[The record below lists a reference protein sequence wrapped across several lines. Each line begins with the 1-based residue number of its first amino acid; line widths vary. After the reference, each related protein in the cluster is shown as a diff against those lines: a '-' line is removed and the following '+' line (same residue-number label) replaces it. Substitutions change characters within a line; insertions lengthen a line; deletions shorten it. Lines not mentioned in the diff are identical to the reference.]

1 MKCPSCGYQPLP
13 QRANFCRSCGV
24 NIKTFKPPQQEP
36 VNQNIV
42 ESEKIQATVNLT
54 TADAPSIKAVSN
66 TKKSIVI
73 PIIVGVLVLLLG
85 VGFWGYQQ
93 KITADQNAALAAKQ
107 IAEAK
112 DALEK
117 EQIRKKE
124 LDEMLQQQQ
133 AELAKQK
140 AEAARQ
146 QAARQLAEAEIAK
159 QKAEAERRERD
170 AALKAAMAADA
181 RAELERQR
189 LADQERTAALRL
201 KYLDGNWYSK
211 QWKYGYKLKDGVG
224 IATVTNSPNFQ
235 VGQKI
240 IQLTATSDT
249 TFTGQQ
255 LYTDGQPYK
264 INVTLQSDGRL
275 YFEGEKNIKWHM
287 EKVNKTSTK
296 VELFFAGDQVEVAIE
311 GQKFLDQVVSF
322 VGKLDLDSV
331 VLQGYSAPIQSE
343 PVSLDISRRRAIAA
357 KSYLVSKGLDAS
369 RIFVEAKGIQN
380 PIGDN
385 KTPAGRAQN
394 NRVNIEI
401 VGYKKE

>member
-1 MKCPSCGYQPLP
+1 MKCPSCGYNPLS

-24 NIKTFKPPQQEP
+24 NIKTFNPPQQEP
-36 VNQNIV
+36 ANQSMV
-42 ESEKIQATVNLT
+42 ESEKAQATANLT
-54 TADAPSIKAVSN
+54 IADASSIRAVPK
-66 TKKSIVI
+66 TEKGIVI
-73 PIIVGVLVLLLG
+73 PIAAAAFVLLLG
-85 VGFWGYQQ
+85 TGYWGYQQ
-93 KITADQNAALAAKQ
+93 KVSADQNAAIAAKQ

-159 QKAEAERRERD
+159 KKAEAERLARD
-170 AALKAAMAADA
+170 AALKAANA
-181 RAELERQR
+181 RAESERQR
-189 LADQERTAALRL
+189 AIDQEHTAALRL
-201 KYLDGNWYSK
+201 RYLDGNWYSK

-255 LYTDGQPYK
+255 LYTDGKPYK

-287 EKVNKTSTK
+287 EKIKDKTSTK
-296 VELFFAGDQVEVAIE
+296 VELFFAGDQVEITME
-311 GQKFLDQVVSF
+311 GQKLLDRVVSF
-322 VGKLDLDSV
+322 IGKLDLDSV
-331 VLQGYSAPIQSE
+331 VLQSYSAPYQSE
-343 PVSLDISRRRAIAA
+343 PVSLDISRRRGIAA

-369 RIFVEAKGIQN
+369 RIFVEAKGTQN

-394 NRVNIEI
+394 NRINIEI